1 MNFRSASS
9 LLVAVATLAS
19 VAASGTLDDV
29 QGPWGEIL
37 AANVKGDRV
46 DYAGILKEKAKFEG
60 YLKSLAALDSN
71 AVNAASKEERSALY
85 INAYNAAVFQLILK
99 NPSKGSVAQMPGD
112 ITGAKVVMVA
122 QESLAV
128 ADIARKKLLDVNSDP
143 RFWSLMCDGSL
154 GAAPI
159 LNQAVT
165 SANLESLSEERTKF
179 WLADTSR
186 NKIDSKQSKLAQ
198 IPFDFFR
205 FKPEFKGYAGGMH
218 GFVVKYAPAGADL
231 DKNRPTFFYNGAKN
245 SIVAAAP
252 VKGKKAKKGK
262 K

>member
-1 MNFRSASS
+1 MIFRSASS
-9 LLVAVATLAS
+9 LLVAVAALAS
-19 VAASGTLDDV
+19 VATSGTLDDV

-46 DYAGILKEKAKFEG
+46 DYAGVLKEKAKFEG
-60 YLKSLAALDSN
+60 YLKTLADLDSN

-112 ITGAKVVMVA
+112 VTGAKVIMVA
-122 QESLAV
+122 AESLAV
-128 ADIARKKLLDVNSDP
+128 ADIARKKLFDGNPDP
-143 RFWSLMCDGSL
+143 RFWSLLCDGSL

-159 LNQAVT
+159 PNQAVT
-165 SANLESLSEERTKF
+165 SSSLESLSEERTRF

-186 NKIDSKQSKLAQ
+186 NKIDAKQTKLAQ

-205 FKPEFKGYAGGMH
+205 FKPEFKGFAGGMH
-218 GFVVKYAPAGADL
+218 GFVKKYAPEGADL

-245 SIVAAAP
+245 SVVAAVPA
-252 VKGKKAKKGK
+252 KGKKGRKGK
-262 K
+262 S

>member
-19 VAASGTLDDV
+19 IANSGTLDDV

-37 AANVKGDRV
+37 ATNVKGDRV
-46 DYAGILKEKAKFEG
+46 DYAGVLKEKAKFEG
-60 YLKSLAALDSN
+60 YLKALANLDPTVVSS
-71 AVNAASKEERSALY
+71 ASKEERSALY

-99 NPSKGSVAQMPGD
+99 NPKLGSVAQMPGD

-128 ADIARKKLLDVNSDP
+128 ADIARKKLLDGNPDP
-143 RFWSLMCDGSL
+143 LLWSLMCDGSL
-154 GAAPI
+154 GSAPI
-159 LNQAVT
+159 LGRAV
-165 SANLESLSEERTKF
+165 LSTDLPGVAEERMRL

-186 NKIDSKQSKLAQ
+186 NKIDAKQTKVAQ

-205 FKPEFKGYAGGMH
+205 FKPEFKTFSGGMF
-218 GFVVKYAPAGADL
+218 GFVKAYGPAGCDP

-245 SIVAAAP
+245 SVVAAPPA
-252 VKGKKAKKGK
+252 KGKKGK
-262 K
+262 RK

>member
-9 LLVAVATLAS
+9 LLVALATLAS
-19 VAASGTLDDV
+19 VATSGTLDDL

-46 DYAGILKEKAKFEG
+46 DYAGVLKEKAKFEG
-60 YLKSLAALDSN
+60 YLKSLASLDSTT
-71 AVNAASKEERSALY
+71 VNAASKEERTALY

-99 NPSKGSVAQMPGD
+99 NPKQGSVAQMPGD

-128 ADIARKKLLDVNSDP
+128 ADIARKKVLEGNPDP
-143 RFWSLMCDGSL
+143 MLWSLLCDGSL
-154 GAAPI
+154 GSAPI
-159 LNQAVT
+159 LGRAVL
-165 SANLESLSEERTKF
+165 SADIPGVAEERMRS

-186 NKIDSKQSKLAQ
+186 NKIDTKQTKAAQ

-205 FKPEFKGYAGGMH
+205 FKPEFKTFPGGMF
-218 GFVVKYAPAGADL
+218 GFLKKYGPAGCDP

-245 SIVAAAP
+245 SVAAAAP
-252 VKGKKAKKGK
+252 VKGKKGK
-262 K
+262 KK